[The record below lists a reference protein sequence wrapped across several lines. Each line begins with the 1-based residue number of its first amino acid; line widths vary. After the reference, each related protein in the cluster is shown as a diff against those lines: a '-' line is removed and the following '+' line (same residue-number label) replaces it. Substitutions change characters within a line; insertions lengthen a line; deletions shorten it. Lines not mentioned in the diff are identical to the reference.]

1 MENNNSFTS
10 SSVNAALQ
18 RVRNTLAYSL
28 KENYGV
34 TDDKVV
40 DSMLKMHGL
49 DKDRFDFI
57 NNFETLIEKGI
68 SDASVDTNANKS
80 DISITGMF
88 AETAMP
94 INKLVGYRY
103 LYRKLKDMYGKKRAK
118 YLTGRMY
125 DMSLA
130 LADSTNI
137 LKPYSYYGNTPI
149 YVKINNEEYYLTL
162 KQLFERYSKFS
173 KYDEGNNMDVILVDD
188 IKQDVLFHKSFMMN
202 NENRGRWSAYTKSTK
217 DLEKINEN
225 ILCSENV
232 EIKVWDDENGFVN
245 VSRIVRHKNNKD
257 MILYVT
263 EDGDFAFVTEDH
275 PIILEDGS
283 EIFANNLAIGSAI
296 KDAIVSNPIPS
307 EFNKIHVP
315 EKFAYFLG
323 FMLGDGNLQG
333 YDQDPNYID
342 SPVGCVKFLRGG
354 NLVSVSQKDITESR
368 IYKITKELFPDA
380 NFFKFQREDAINP
393 MTGKPFNQN
402 NMQINFTD
410 WSLNLLCSYYFE
422 YGRND
427 NSFTKKLPKNIFN
440 WETGS
445 IEAFIAGVLDAD
457 GTVTKS
463 NGRCDIQMKSLATIN
478 GLYEL
483 LKLLGVETHKK
494 LCGYSNDDFMFGVTF
509 RPTEKIY
516 EWSEKLWKI
525 DHSIVFDKYSAKND
539 AKSRSNKIAKI
550 VKIQTSN
557 ENVKF
562 KKSFLYQELEYVY
575 DITTDTG
582 RFVANGMI
590 QHNCYSVN
598 ASKLVYEGRPWG
610 SLPSGMPHRVV
621 SYINAL
627 CETVHQLSNHL
638 AGAIAIGSF
647 FLDIAHVMLYREHK
661 TLTDLQD
668 PEYRKYIENA
678 LQSFIHSMNMLSR
691 NAVESPFSNISVFDR
706 PKIKGILS
714 ADNMGWYFDK
724 EDMVDGVP
732 EAALKDC
739 GEGDWL
745 DYVVNVILDIQDIY
759 CDVMDRGDLLHDGRP
774 IEFPVCTV
782 NISRKTNEDGTY
794 SFEDPKFLDEF
805 CKKHDAPR
813 YNIYVSSGIKAAS
826 CCRLISDADLFEL
839 GGQVNSFGGTGL
851 SLGSHRVLTINMR
864 RIALECKDFEDYKR
878 ILGDRL
884 NEAADVLVAHR
895 ALIKDLID
903 RGVQPFMSNGWIELD
918 KMFSTFG
925 IMGYYEA
932 AQDLTK
938 RFGEDDYLGK
948 MVEFID
954 TRSRELSKERHNVFN
969 VEEIPGESMSY
980 KLANCDRWIYGED
993 KVPETLYANQFVP
1006 LWENA
1011 TLFEK
1016 FHEEGRLAAKLTGG
1030 GIVHYSLG
1038 EKVTPEQTKYI
1049 IERAMA
1055 EGCEHFALNTVYS
1068 ICENDHYSFGKLTVC
1083 PKCGGKIT
1091 DALTRTVG
1099 FYTKVSDWATPKRE
1113 GDFNRR
1119 NYKGIN
1125 E

>member
-137 LKPYSYYGNTPI
+137 LKPY
-149 YVKINNEEYYLTL
+149 
-162 KQLFERYSKFS
+162 
-173 KYDEGNNMDVILVDD
+173 
-188 IKQDVLFHKSFMMN
+188 
-202 NENRGRWSAYTKSTK
+202 
-217 DLEKINEN
+217 
-225 ILCSENV
+225 
-232 EIKVWDDENGFVN
+232 
-245 VSRIVRHKNNKD
+245 
-257 MILYVT
+257 
-263 EDGDFAFVTEDH
+263 
-275 PIILEDGS
+275 
-283 EIFANNLAIGSAI
+283 
-296 KDAIVSNPIPS
+296 
-307 EFNKIHVP
+307 
-315 EKFAYFLG
+315 
-323 FMLGDGNLQG
+323 
-333 YDQDPNYID
+333 
-342 SPVGCVKFLRGG
+342 
-354 NLVSVSQKDITESR
+354 
-368 IYKITKELFPDA
+368 
-380 NFFKFQREDAINP
+380 
-393 MTGKPFNQN
+393 
-402 NMQINFTD
+402 
-410 WSLNLLCSYYFE
+410 
-422 YGRND
+422 
-427 NSFTKKLPKNIFN
+427 
-440 WETGS
+440 
-445 IEAFIAGVLDAD
+445 
-457 GTVTKS
+457 
-463 NGRCDIQMKSLATIN
+463 
-478 GLYEL
+478 
-483 LKLLGVETHKK
+483 
-494 LCGYSNDDFMFGVTF
+494 
-509 RPTEKIY
+509 
-516 EWSEKLWKI
+516 
-525 DHSIVFDKYSAKND
+525 
-539 AKSRSNKIAKI
+539 
-550 VKIQTSN
+550 
-557 ENVKF
+557 
-562 KKSFLYQELEYVY
+562 
-575 DITTDTG
+575 
-582 RFVANGMI
+582 
-590 QHNCYSVN
+590 CYSVN

-610 SLPSGMPHRVV
+610 SLPSGIPHRVV

-647 FLDIAHVMLYREHK
+647 FLDVAHVVIYREHK
-661 TLTDLQD
+661 TLTDLKD

-691 NAVESPFSNISVFDR
+691 NAVESPFSNISIFDR
-706 PKIKGILS
+706 PKIKGILA

-724 EDMVDGVP
+724 DDMVDGVP
-732 EAALKDC
+732 EEALKDC

-745 DYVVNVILDIQDIY
+745 DYVANIILDIQDIY
-759 CDVMDRGDLLHDGRP
+759 CNVMDRGDLLHDGRP

-782 NISRKTNEDGTY
+782 NISRKTNEDGSY
-794 SFEDPKFLDEF
+794 SFEDPKFVDEF

-878 ILGDRL
+878 ILNDRL
-884 NEAADVLVAHR
+884 NEAADILIAHR
-895 ALIKDLID
+895 ALLKDLID
-903 RGVQPFMSNGWIELD
+903 RGVQPFMSNGWIELN

-1083 PKCGGKIT
+1083 PKCGKPIPSDGY
-1091 DALTRTVG
+1091 LTRVVG
-1099 FYTKVSDWATPKRE
+1099 FYTRVSDWATPKKE

>member
-137 LKPYSYYGNTPI
+137 LKPY
-149 YVKINNEEYYLTL
+149 
-162 KQLFERYSKFS
+162 
-173 KYDEGNNMDVILVDD
+173 
-188 IKQDVLFHKSFMMN
+188 
-202 NENRGRWSAYTKSTK
+202 
-217 DLEKINEN
+217 
-225 ILCSENV
+225 
-232 EIKVWDDENGFVN
+232 
-245 VSRIVRHKNNKD
+245 
-257 MILYVT
+257 
-263 EDGDFAFVTEDH
+263 
-275 PIILEDGS
+275 
-283 EIFANNLAIGSAI
+283 
-296 KDAIVSNPIPS
+296 
-307 EFNKIHVP
+307 
-315 EKFAYFLG
+315 
-323 FMLGDGNLQG
+323 
-333 YDQDPNYID
+333 
-342 SPVGCVKFLRGG
+342 
-354 NLVSVSQKDITESR
+354 
-368 IYKITKELFPDA
+368 
-380 NFFKFQREDAINP
+380 
-393 MTGKPFNQN
+393 
-402 NMQINFTD
+402 
-410 WSLNLLCSYYFE
+410 
-422 YGRND
+422 
-427 NSFTKKLPKNIFN
+427 
-440 WETGS
+440 
-445 IEAFIAGVLDAD
+445 
-457 GTVTKS
+457 
-463 NGRCDIQMKSLATIN
+463 
-478 GLYEL
+478 
-483 LKLLGVETHKK
+483 
-494 LCGYSNDDFMFGVTF
+494 
-509 RPTEKIY
+509 
-516 EWSEKLWKI
+516 
-525 DHSIVFDKYSAKND
+525 
-539 AKSRSNKIAKI
+539 
-550 VKIQTSN
+550 
-557 ENVKF
+557 
-562 KKSFLYQELEYVY
+562 
-575 DITTDTG
+575 
-582 RFVANGMI
+582 
-590 QHNCYSVN
+590 CYSVN

-813 YNIYVSSGIKAAS
+813 YNIYVSSGPKVAS
-826 CCRLISDADLFEL
+826 CHDFKDVLYYEDEEGKKYLESIGEFVEKRLQPKQTEGTVEEKLYVRDLGDKKIPITGVLKLPNEAHKLIELTFENGQVLKVTPNHMLYDKKNETLVVAEQILEKPENHNIGPLKDVRAYKSNQPVYDIEIDSEDHLYKMGEVVTHNCCRLVNNADLFEL